1 MTPYDQ
7 SGYRVRLEWGPV
19 GGAEVVDRHTY
30 AVVADVLSFTTCVS
44 VAADRGLDVLPWR
57 ASAPDEDADS
67 YAAEHAAVRALG
79 RDEARERGGVSLSP
93 DSLRQAPSDLRRVV
107 LPSPNGAT
115 TVVDL
120 AERCAGVVAG
130 CLRNRTAV
138 AAWLAER
145 LAEGSAVAL
154 VPAGERWAA
163 DGSLRPAVEDLYGVG
178 AVLEALLAASPDLE
192 PSPEAAVALAAWRS
206 AVGASADVAGA
217 LRATGSGRELVER
230 GYGTDVDIAAE
241 LDASDEVP
249 LLMGT
254 TFVSQSGGLRA
265 L

>member
-7 SGYRVRLEWGPV
+7 SAYRVRLEWGPV
-19 GGAEVVDRHTY
+19 GGVEVVDRHTY

-44 VAADRGLDVLPWR
+44 VAVDRGLEVLPWR
-57 ASAPDEDADS
+57 ASSPDEDADT
-67 YAAEHAAVRALG
+67 YADRHAAVRALG
-79 RDEARERGGVSLSP
+79 RDEAREHGGVSLSP
-93 DSLRQAPSDLRRVV
+93 ASLRDAPPDLRRVV

-115 TVVDL
+115 TVVAL

-138 AAWLAER
+138 AGWLAER
-145 LAEGSAVAL
+145 LAEGGAVAL

-163 DGSLRPAVEDLYGVG
+163 DGSLRPAAEDLYGVG
-178 AVLEALLAASPDLE
+178 AVLEALLAAVPDLTA
-192 PSPEAAVALAAWRS
+192 SPEAVAALTAWR
-206 AVGASADVAGA
+206 AAAGASADVAGA

-230 GYGTDVDIAAE
+230 GYATDVDIAAE
-241 LDASDEVP
+241 LDASDHVP
-249 LLMGT
+249 VLTGT
-254 TFVSQSGGLRA
+254 TFVSGSGGVRA